1 MKILIKHATL
11 VSMDENRE
19 KIEENMDIL
28 IQQDR
33 IEKIGKNIMEKDC
46 KILEANHR
54 IVMPGMINTHAHV
67 PMSLFKESVD
77 GYPLQEWLEKKIWPI
92 EDHLTNE
99 DIQKYSAMTF
109 DEMIH
114 TGTTMVNDQYFDTEA
129 IIRAAQEKQI
139 RIELT
144 RTLMDSDGKGD
155 RRLDELEELLE
166 KYKQIDGCITFN
178 IGLHGLYTS
187 NETYV
192 QKVTDFARKTGL
204 KIHMHF
210 CENAKEVEDIK
221 REYHVD
227 YPAQVLKKY
236 FYGIPVILAHG
247 VKLTEQDIQI
257 LKTLNVSVAHCPVSN
272 LKLGCGIAPVQMLL
286 KKGLNVSL
294 GTDGQGSGSNMDMF
308 EAMKFAALLQKGS
321 TENPMAMGA
330 YETLQ
335 LATINGAKAMG
346 MEKKIGSITV
356 GKKADLILV
365 DLEENYV
372 ERPVNDVLATLVY
385 NAKGTNVKMTMVN
398 GKILMNE
405 IN

>member
-210 CENAKEVEDIK
+210 CENAKEVADIK

-346 MEKKIGSITV
+346 MEKEIGSITV

>member
-178 IGLHGLYTS
+178 IGLHGLYTP

-346 MEKKIGSITV
+346 MEKEIGSITV

>member
-54 IVMPGMINTHAHV
+54 VVMPGMINTHAHV

-286 KKGLNVSL
+286 KKGVNVSL

-346 MEKKIGSITV
+346 MEKEIGSITV

>member
-321 TENPMAMGA
+321 TENPIAMGA

-346 MEKKIGSITV
+346 MEKEIGSITV

>member
-1 MKILIKHATL
+1 MKILMKHATL
-11 VSMDENRE
+11 ISMDENRE
-19 KIEENMDIL
+19 QIEKDMDIL

-33 IEKIGKNIMEKDC
+33 IEKIGKNITEKDC

-54 IVMPGMINTHAHV
+54 VVMPGMINTHAHV

-99 DIQKYSAMTF
+99 DIQKYSAITF

-166 KYKQIDGCITFN
+166 KYKQIDDCITFN

-286 KKGLNVSL
+286 KKGVNVSL

-346 MEKKIGSITV
+346 MEKEIGSITV

>member
-33 IEKIGKNIMEKDC
+33 IEKIGKNITEKDC
-46 KILEANHR
+46 KILDANHR
-54 IVMPGMINTHAHV
+54 VVMPGMINTHAHV

-109 DEMIH
+109 EEMIH

-166 KYKQIDGCITFN
+166 KYKQIDDCITFN

-286 KKGLNVSL
+286 KKGVNVSL

-346 MEKKIGSITV
+346 MEKEIGSITV

>member
-346 MEKKIGSITV
+346 MEKEIGSITV

>member
-1 MKILIKHATL
+1 
-11 VSMDENRE
+11 
-19 KIEENMDIL
+19 
-28 IQQDR
+28 
-33 IEKIGKNIMEKDC
+33 
-46 KILEANHR
+46 
-54 IVMPGMINTHAHV
+54 
-67 PMSLFKESVD
+67 
-77 GYPLQEWLEKKIWPI
+77 
-92 EDHLTNE
+92 
-99 DIQKYSAMTF
+99 
-109 DEMIH
+109 
-114 TGTTMVNDQYFDTEA
+114 
-129 IIRAAQEKQI
+129 
-139 RIELT
+139 
-144 RTLMDSDGKGD
+144 MDSDGKGD

-346 MEKKIGSITV
+346 MEKEIGSITV

>member
-192 QKVTDFARKTGL
+192 QKVTDFARKIGL

-210 CENAKEVEDIK
+210 CENAKEVADIK

-346 MEKKIGSITV
+346 M
-356 GKKADLILV
+356 
-365 DLEENYV
+365 
-372 ERPVNDVLATLVY
+372 
-385 NAKGTNVKMTMVN
+385 
-398 GKILMNE
+398 
-405 IN
+405 

>member
-46 KILEANHR
+46 KIMEANHR

-346 MEKKIGSITV
+346 MEKEIGSITV